1 MDINILK
8 EDQVALLSH
17 LISDAQTILVTC
29 HKSPDGDAIGSCL
42 GWAEYLRSLGKDP
55 VVIVP
60 DQYPDFLTWLPNTEK
75 IVRYDKH
82 REKCDML
89 LKIADLV
96 FCLDFNTPSR
106 VEDMQQSLV
115 ASPAKRVLIDHH
127 LHPDVPT
134 VLSISKPEASS
145 TCELVFRIVWQLGGF
160 SRMNKQFAIP
170 IYCGMMTDTGGF
182 TFNSSNPEIFY
193 IISELLTK
201 RIDKDRIYRNVYHN
215 YSEDRLR
222 LMGYVM
228 YEKLV
233 YLPEFHAAF
242 YTLTK
247 EEQQRFH
254 FIKGDA
260 EGLVNIPQQI
270 KGLKLSIS
278 LREDTEKRNLIWVS
292 LRSVDD
298 FPCNKMA
305 EEFFN
310 GGGHLNASGGR
321 VNGTMEEAVET
332 VNKAIQAYSSLL
344 KKS

>member
-1 MDINILK
+1 MDIDILTS
-8 EDQVALLSH
+8 DQVAQLSH
-17 LISDAQTILVTC
+17 LISDAGNIIITC
-29 HKSPDGDAIGSCL
+29 HKSPDGDAIGASL
-42 GWAEYLRSLGKDP
+42 GWADYLRSLGKEP
-55 VVIVP
+55 TVIIP
-60 DQYPDFLTWLPNTEK
+60 DQYPDFLSWMPNTEK

-89 LKIADLV
+89 FKIADLV
-96 FCLDFNTPSR
+96 FCLDYNTPSR
-106 VEDMQQSLV
+106 VDEMEQALV
-115 ASPAKRVLIDHH
+115 SSPTPKVLIDHH
-127 LHPDVPT
+127 LGPDVPA
-134 VLSISKPEASS
+134 VLSISHPDLCS
-145 TCELVFRIVWQLGGF
+145 TCELIFRIVWQLDGF
-160 SRMNKQFAIP
+160 KQLTKQFAVP

-182 TFNSSNPEIFY
+182 LYNSTRSEIYF
-193 IISELLTK
+193 IIGELLTK
-201 RIDKDRIYRNVYHN
+201 RIDKDKIYRNVYHN
-215 YSEDRLR
+215 YSEDRIR

-233 YLPEFHAAF
+233 YLPEFHAAY
-242 YTLTK
+242 YTLTR
-247 EEQQRFH
+247 EEQKRFH

-278 LREDTEKRNLIWVS
+278 LREDTDKSNLVWVS

-321 VNGTMEEAVET
+321 VNGTMEEAVVT
-332 VNKAIQAYSSLL
+332 VNRAISAYETLL
-344 KKS
+344 KK

>member
-1 MDINILK
+1 MDINILT
-8 EDQVALLSH
+8 EEQVALMSH
-17 LISDAQTILVTC
+17 LISEASTILITC
-29 HKSPDGDAIGSCL
+29 HKSPDGDAMGSSL
-42 GWAEYLRSLGKDP
+42 GWAEYLRSLGKEAI
-55 VVIVP
+55 VIVP
-60 DQYPDFLTWLPNTEK
+60 DQYPNFLSWLPNTEK

-82 REKCDML
+82 KDKCDML
-89 LKIADLV
+89 FKIADLV
-96 FCLDFNTPSR
+96 FCLDYNTPSR
-106 VEDMQQSLV
+106 VEEMEEALV
-115 ASPAKRVLIDHH
+115 ASPAPRVLIDHH
-127 LHPDVPT
+127 LNPDVPA
-134 VLSISKPEASS
+134 VLTISHPEASS
-145 TCELVFRIVWQLGGF
+145 TSELIFRIVWQLGAF
-160 SRMNKQFAIP
+160 NQMSKQFATP

-182 TFNSSNPEIFY
+182 TFNSSNPEIYF
-193 IISELLTK
+193 IISELLTTH
-201 RIDKDRIYRNVYHN
+201 IDKDRIYRNVYHN
-215 YSEDRLR
+215 YSEDRIR

-233 YLPEFHAAF
+233 YLPEYHAAF

-278 LREDTEKRNLIWVS
+278 LREDTEKQNLIWVS

-321 VNGTMEEAVET
+321 INASMEEAIET
-332 VNKAIQAYSSLL
+332 VKRAIVAYENKL
-344 KKS
+344 K

>member
-1 MDINILK
+1 MNIDILNEVQISQLESLIDSSTNIL
-8 EDQVALLSH
+8 
-17 LISDAQTILVTC
+17 ITC

-42 GWAEYLRSLGKDP
+42 GWAEYLRVRGKEP
-55 VVIVP
+55 TVIVP
-60 DQYPDFLTWLPNTEK
+60 DQYPDFLQWMPNTEK
-75 IVRYDKH
+75 IVRYDRH

-89 LKIADLV
+89 FKIADLV
-96 FCLDFNTPSR
+96 FCLDYNTPSR
-106 VEDMQQSLV
+106 VDEMEQALV
-115 ASPAKRVLIDHH
+115 SSPAPKVLIDHH
-127 LHPDVPT
+127 LGPDVPA
-134 VLSISKPEASS
+134 VLSISHPDLCS
-145 TCELVFRIVWQLGGF
+145 TCELIFRIVWQLDGF
-160 SRMNKQFAIP
+160 KQLTKQFAVP

-182 TFNSSNPEIFY
+182 LYNSTRSEIYF
-193 IISELLTK
+193 IIGELLTK
-201 RIDKDRIYRNVYHN
+201 RIDKDKIYRNVYHN
-215 YSEDRLR
+215 YSEDRIR

-233 YLPEFHAAF
+233 YLPEFHAAY
-242 YTLTK
+242 YTLTR
-247 EEQQRFH
+247 EEQKRFH

-278 LREDTEKRNLIWVS
+278 LREDTDKSNLVWVS

-321 VNGTMEEAVET
+321 VNGTMEEAVAT
-332 VNKAIQAYSSLL
+332 VNRAISAYEALL
-344 KKS
+344 KK

>member
-1 MDINILK
+1 MDIDILTS
-8 EDQVALLSH
+8 DQVAQLSH
-17 LISDAQTILVTC
+17 LISDAGNIIITC
-29 HKSPDGDAIGSCL
+29 HKSPDGDAIGASL
-42 GWAEYLRSLGKDP
+42 GWADYLRSLGKEP
-55 VVIVP
+55 TVIIP
-60 DQYPDFLTWLPNTEK
+60 DQYPDFLSWMPNTEK

-89 LKIADLV
+89 FKIADLV
-96 FCLDFNTPSR
+96 FCLDYNTPSR
-106 VEDMQQSLV
+106 VDEMEQALV
-115 ASPAKRVLIDHH
+115 SSPAPKVLIDHH
-127 LHPDVPT
+127 LGPDVPA
-134 VLSISKPEASS
+134 VLSISHPDLCS
-145 TCELVFRIVWQLGGF
+145 TCELIFRIVWQLDGF
-160 SRMNKQFAIP
+160 KQLTKQFAIP

-182 TFNSSNPEIFY
+182 LYNSTRSEIYF
-193 IISELLTK
+193 IIGELLTK
-201 RIDKDRIYRNVYHN
+201 RIDKDKIYRNVYHN
-215 YSEDRLR
+215 YSEDRIR

-233 YLPEFHAAF
+233 YLPEFHAAY
-242 YTLTK
+242 YTLTR
-247 EEQQRFH
+247 EEQKRFH

-278 LREDTEKRNLIWVS
+278 LREDTDKSNLVWVS

-321 VNGTMEEAVET
+321 VNGTMEEAVVT
-332 VNKAIQAYSSLL
+332 VNRAISAYETLL
-344 KKS
+344 KK